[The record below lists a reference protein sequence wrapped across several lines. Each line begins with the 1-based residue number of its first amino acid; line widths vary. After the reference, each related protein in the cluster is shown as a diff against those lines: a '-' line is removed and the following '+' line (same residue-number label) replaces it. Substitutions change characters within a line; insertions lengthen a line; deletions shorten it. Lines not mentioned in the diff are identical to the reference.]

1 MWARSMNWLQ
11 RSIILILTKTK
22 SFGIS
27 NLKRSAY
34 NQPIA
39 LDMFI
44 YHNMKW
50 GKKLNAVTLFPFQPP
65 KSVCSESCPPG
76 TRMARKKGEPV
87 CCFDC
92 IACSEGEISN
102 KKGLFDTN
110 IFLHT
115 HLLYMYCQT
124 QQLNN
129 NFVSFVRLNK
139 MYQMSR
145 GVLVQPPT

>member
-1 MWARSMNWLQ
+1 MEAQRLKMWARSMNWPQ

-92 IACSEGEISN
+92 IRCSEGEVSN
-102 KKGLFDTN
+102 KKGLFDTH
-110 IFLHT
+110 IFLQCT
-115 HLLYMYCQT
+115 YIVK
-124 QQLNN
+124 LN
-129 NFVSFVRLNK
+129 
-139 MYQMSR
+139 
-145 GVLVQPPT
+145 G

>member
-1 MWARSMNWLQ
+1 MEVQRLQMWETLKKWLQ
-11 RSIILILTKTK
+11 KSLILTLMKTK

-34 NQPIA
+34 NQLIA

-50 GKKLNAVTLFPFQPP
+50 GKELNAVTLFPFQPP

-92 IACSEGEISN
+92 IPCSEGQFSN
-102 KKGLFDTN
+102 KTGLFAQIHFYTA
-110 IFLHT
+110 
-115 HLLYMYCQT
+115 HLLYVYCGRQVI
-124 QQLNN
+124 QL
-129 NFVSFVRLNK
+129 F
-139 MYQMSR
+139 
-145 GVLVQPPT
+145 